1 MLIFRWLAP
10 TVAFVNNFFRRRKIM
25 RQLSN
30 VFRSHCM
37 RRSVSLCILAIAASA
52 CVSAI
57 HAQPTTAANSIVMKF
72 NHTDTP
78 SGTRHLAA
86 ELFARRVAQLSNG
99 RIKVLVFHSGQLGND
114 PQSIKQVSEGKLDF
128 TISAT
133 GSYASLVPELNL
145 TALPYLV
152 TSYEEGWRFY
162 DKSAWLQGQMGKL
175 PTKGLR
181 HVSTW
186 EAGFRSFTTR
196 TPLHKPADAAGK
208 KMRVFP
214 NEMIQWIMQAVG
226 YEPVV
231 LPVTEVY
238 GAIQQG
244 RVDGQENPIDTIRAL
259 RFFEVAPN
267 LSLTQHVYSPLPVV
281 ISEQRWKQLSA
292 ADQQLVNKALL
303 EAQAFSRT
311 TVKQQDEINLQQ
323 MQAAGAKIIR
333 PELNTFRDA
342 VKPVYEKARTKYGA
356 EVDAVLKD
364 SEMARQAVPR

>member
-1 MLIFRWLAP
+1 MSE
-10 TVAFVNNFFRRRKIM
+10 
-25 RQLSN
+25 LSKR
-30 VFRSHCM
+30 FRSNGM
-37 RRSVSLCILAIAASA
+37 RRIVSLGIVAIAASV
-52 CVSAI
+52 CVSSP
-57 HAQPTTAANSIVMKF
+57 HAQPTAAANSIVMKF

-86 ELFARRVAQLSNG
+86 ELFARRITQLSNG

-128 TISAT
+128 TVSAT

-152 TSYEEGWRFY
+152 TSYEEGWRLY
-162 DKSAWLQGQMGKL
+162 DRSIWLQGQMGKL

-196 TPLHKPADAAGK
+196 TPLNKPADAIGK

-214 NEMIQWIMQAVG
+214 NEMIQWIVQAIG

-238 GAIQQG
+238 GAIQHG

-259 RFFEVAPN
+259 RFHEVAPH

-292 ADQQLVNKALL
+292 ADQLLVSKALL
-303 EAQAFSRT
+303 EAQTFSRA
-311 TVKQQDEINLQQ
+311 TVKQQDEINLQK
-323 MQAAGAKIIR
+323 MQAVGAKVIR
-333 PELNTFRDA
+333 PELNAFRDA
-342 VKPVYEKARTKYGA
+342 TKPVYDKARNKYGV
-356 EVDAVLKD
+356 EVDGILKD
-364 SEMARQAVPR
+364 AELARQASPR